1 MEPFFFG
8 PSDRQIFG
16 IFHPPARQT
25 VQDCGVVFCQPLAH
39 EFYNTHR
46 CSRQLAGA
54 LSDTGLA
61 VLRFDYFGTGD
72 SAGAWE
78 EASVAQWLDDIG
90 CAVAELRRR
99 GYARLCLAGLRFGAT
114 LAAVFSAERGPAD
127 ALVLWEPVASGESY
141 LRELEDLH
149 SQMVGGTP
157 VAHDGSHQ
165 ELLGFEYR
173 DRLRQEIGR
182 IDLRA
187 NRQSVGSH
195 VLLIESPGPPD
206 EGLRSALEGTAGC
219 LDFEIVQVPQ
229 FWFPHPAQTPL
240 PRQIS
245 QRMSSWIASVWR

>member
-1 MEPFFFG
+1 MQPFFFG
-8 PSDRQIFG
+8 PSSHQLFG
-16 IFHPPARQT
+16 IYHQPARRT
-25 VQDCGVVFCQPLAH
+25 AQDCGVVFCQPLAH

-99 GYARLCLAGLRFGAT
+99 GCARLCLAGFRFGAT

-127 ALVLWEPVASGESY
+127 ALVLWEPVANGENY
-141 LRELEDLH
+141 LRELEALH
-149 SQMVGGTP
+149 GEMAAGTP
-157 VAHDGSHQ
+157 VAHDDPQ
-165 ELLGFEYR
+165 RELLGFEYL
-173 DRLRQEIGR
+173 DGLRQEIGR

-187 NRQSVGSH
+187 NRRSLGRN
-195 VLLIESPGPPD
+195 VLLIESPSPPG
-206 EGLRSALEGTAGC
+206 EGLRSALEVPAGR
-219 LDFEIVQVPQ
+219 LDFEIVQIPR

-240 PRQIS
+240 PRQIPQS
-245 QRMSSWIASVWR
+245 MSSWLANVWR